1 MASNLFKRGYEAA
14 REEKKRQDEA
24 REQAGK
30 RLFRFFLSGDGAEAR
45 VRFLTEEPI
54 NFNEHTVKVMRGGKE
69 RYDTFLCNPDGNCP
83 YCDNGDRATFKGAF
97 LVWDYTEF
105 EAKDS
110 NGKTKKVKGSLKLYV
125 AGTKVLSQ
133 LDRLSNR
140 YGLTKR
146 DYTIVRTG
154 TGTATSYTVEREDE
168 VSTLTAD
175 QIKKMLPE
183 NLREK
188 FNGKMSSLYAI
199 IEEQLLM
206 YLPNEDSPVPSDDD
220 DDDDDAPAAKSKGVK
235 NLVKYEEDDD
245 DYDYDEDDGDDEEEP
260 PKSKRKPTA
269 AKKGSVR
276 GLFKKSRKKDEDD
289 DDEIPF

>member
-1 MASNLFKRGYEAA
+1 MASMFKRGYEAA

-54 NFNEHTVKVMRGGKE
+54 NFNEHTVKVNRGGKE
-69 RYDTFLCNPDGNCP
+69 RYDTFLCNPDGDCP

-105 EAKDS
+105 EAKDQ
-110 NGKTKKVKGSLKLYV
+110 NGKTKKVKGSLKLYI

-154 TGTATSYTVEREDE
+154 TGTSTSYTVEREDE
-168 VSTLTAD
+168 VEPLTKAK
-175 QIKKMLPE
+175 ITNMLPE
-183 NLREK
+183 NLRDMYD
-188 FNGKMSSLYAI
+188 GKMSSLYAI
-199 IEEQLLM
+199 IEDQLMM
-206 YLPNEDSPVPSDDD
+206 YLPNEGSPVTSDDED
-220 DDDDDAPAAKSKGVK
+220 DEDDEDDQPRKRRKSGSSVK
-235 NLVKYEEDDD
+235 NLVKFAEDDD
-245 DYDYDEDDGDDEEEP
+245 EDEDDYDEDDEDEEP
-260 PKSKRKPTA
+260 PVKK
-269 AKKGSVR
+269 KKGSVK
-276 GLFKKSRKKDEDD
+276 GLFKSKKSKDDV
-289 DDEIPF
+289 PF